1 MQGWMI
7 ALIAVAAFIALVSIA
22 VLAGALIFVHA
33 ILGRRKELS
42 EKAKK
47 KKGYAAD
54 KFGVDSAWFDTVAA
68 TTSQATISAYDG
80 VKLGARIIRQA
91 EPSQRVAVLCHG
103 YGATLGSTQVQAK
116 MFYDRGFDVYILAMR
131 GHKGSGGKV
140 GMAWIDRFDL
150 SRWIDRI
157 ITDYG
162 ENVQIAL
169 YGISMGGSTVIAYA
183 GMNPPQQIKCV
194 VDDCGFSSQYDEYIA
209 CLKSA
214 KLPKCAIHLFNMGV
228 KLVHGY
234 SLYDA
239 DITQFAKN
247 MTAPALFFHGTADS
261 FVPFALGQ
269 KLFEACA
276 SPEKNF
282 VAIEGAGHGLAYA
295 TDKEKYTAVF
305 TEFVDKHVEGS
316 ELVHLPDEQ
325 PAAEKNAAE
334 EQPAAEEQD
343 IEPPT
348 APLNN

>member
-7 ALIAVAAFIALVSIA
+7 ALIAVAAFIALVAIA
-22 VLAGALIFVHA
+22 VLAGALVFVHA

-42 EKAKK
+42 AKAKK
-47 KKGYAAD
+47 KKGYVAD
-54 KFGVDSAWFDTVAA
+54 KFGVDSAWFDAVAA

-91 EPSQRVAVLCHG
+91 EPTGRVAVLCHG
-103 YGATLGSTQVQAK
+103 YGATLGSTQAQAK
-116 MFYDRGFDVYILAMR
+116 MFYDRGFDVYMLAMR

-157 ITDYG
+157 IADYG
-162 ENVQIAL
+162 DNVQIAL
-169 YGISMGGSTVIAYA
+169 FGTSMGGSTVVSYM
-183 GMNPPQQIKCV
+183 GMTPPSQIKCV
-194 VDDCGFSSQYDEYIA
+194 IDDCGFSSQYDQYIA
-209 CLKSA
+209 SLKSA
-214 KLPKCAIHLFNMGV
+214 KLPKCAIHLFNMGL

-247 MTAPALFFHGTADS
+247 MTAPALFIHGAADN

-269 KLFEACA
+269 KLYEACA
-276 SPEKNF
+276 SPEKSF

-295 TDKEKYTAVF
+295 TDKEKYTAEF
-305 TEFVDKHVEGS
+305 TEFIDKHVEGS
-316 ELVHLPDEQ
+316 KLVHLPGEPVQ
-325 PAAEKNAAE
+325 AENAAE
-334 EQPAAEEQD
+334 ENAPAEESVD
-343 IEPPT
+343 PPT
-348 APLNN
+348 APLSE